1 MSLRKL
7 DTNRKLNSSVMS
19 DMGHSIK
26 LDTYNLARIKMTL
39 LVSLRFK
46 KTVTIDTTFDCDF
59 LIVHYWFLSYLILLQ
74 NSSFTLFYWFI
85 EQFQS
90 C

>member
-59 LIVHYWFLSYLILLQ
+59 LIVHY
-74 NSSFTLFYWFI
+74 
-85 EQFQS
+85 
-90 C
+90 